1 MDKTRD
7 YYIKWSKSE
16 REIHISYY
24 FMWNLNY
31 YINELT
37 YKTET
42 DPQIERRDSWLPGA
56 EVRDGLGVWLPDA
69 NYSLQNGQKRSYC
82 VAQATIFNILW

>member
-1 MDKTRD
+1 
-7 YYIKWSKSE
+7 
-16 REIHISYY
+16 
-24 FMWNLNY
+24 MWNLNY

-56 EVRDGLGVWLPDA
+56 EVRDGLGVCD
-69 NYSLQNGQKRSYC
+69 YQMQ
-82 VAQATIFNILW
+82 TIVYRMDKKGPTV